1 MDMKKFAPL
10 LFAGALVIAGAA
22 TAWAAS
28 QNHNAHLTGAA
39 ERPIPV
45 DTNAQGQATFKVA
58 DDGQSI
64 EYKLNVSN
72 LDGVIQAHIHLGSAE
87 VAGPV
92 VVFLFGPVPGGV
104 DSEGRLATGTIT
116 AANLIGPLA
125 GRPLSDLI
133 AAIEAGN
140 TYVNVHTSAHT
151 GGEIRG
157 QI

>member
-1 MDMKKFAPL
+1 MRKYAPF
-10 LFAGALVIAGAA
+10 LFAGALVVAGAT

-28 QNHNAHLTGAA
+28 QNHQAHLTGAA
-39 ERPIPV
+39 ERPTPV

-72 LDGVIQAHIHLGSAE
+72 LEDALVAHIHLGSAE
-87 VAGPV
+87 GTGPP
-92 VVFLFGPVPGGV
+92 VVFLYGPFDPADVN
-104 DSEGRLATGTIT
+104 GRLASGTFT
-116 AANLIGPLA
+116 ADDLVGPLL
-125 GRPLSDLI
+125 GQPLSALI
-133 AAIEAGN
+133 DQIEAGN

-157 QI
+157 QL

>member
-1 MDMKKFAPL
+1 MRKFAPF
-10 LFAGALVIAGAA
+10 LFAGALAAAGAT

-28 QNHNAHLTGAA
+28 QNHQAHLTGDA
-39 ERPIPV
+39 ERPTPV

-72 LDGVIQAHIHLGSAE
+72 LDAAFVAHIHLGSAE
-87 VAGPV
+87 GTGPP
-92 VVFLFGPVPGGV
+92 VVFLYGPVDPA
-104 DSEGRLATGTIT
+104 DANGRLASGTIT
-116 AANLIGPLA
+116 AADLVGPLA
-125 GRPLSDLI
+125 GQPLSALI
-133 AAIEAGN
+133 EAIEAGN